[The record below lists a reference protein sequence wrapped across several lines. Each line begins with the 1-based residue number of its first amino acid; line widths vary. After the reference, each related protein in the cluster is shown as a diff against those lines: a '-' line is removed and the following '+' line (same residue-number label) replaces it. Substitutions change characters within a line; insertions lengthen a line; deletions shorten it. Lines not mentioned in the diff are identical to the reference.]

1 MGLLPDPVAGLT
13 RIANGAAGYTPTKK
27 GVAEMATRSKAK
39 AQKAEEVEEL
49 EDDDDVELEDL
60 DEEVTEDEAPAKG
73 GATEVTFGVSD
84 LVTYLEK
91 KFKVTTTPRE
101 LRALIR
107 KMAREDK
114 PRVDREIVPGNR
126 ARYDWPDGPK
136 DPEVKRIIKAVVGGE
151 MEADKKAKL
160 AKLKEDKAAKA
171 ASKAKA
177 EGKAKAKGSKKSKPA
192 PEPEE
197 DDEVEEVEFDDDED

>member
-1 MGLLPDPVAGLT
+1 M
-13 RIANGAAGYTPTKK
+13 RK

-39 AQKAEEVEEL
+39 AKQAEVEDVEEVD
-49 EDDDDVELEDL
+49 DDDDVELEDL
-60 DEEVTEDEAPAKG
+60 DDEATEDEAPAKST
-73 GATEVTFGVSD
+73 AQEVTFGVAD
-84 LVTYLEK
+84 LVAYLEK
-91 KFKVTTTPRE
+91 KHGVTTTPRE

-136 DPEVKRIIKAVVGGE
+136 DPEVKAIIKAVVGGE

-160 AKLKEDKAAKA
+160 AALKENKAKKAAKA
-171 ASKAKA
+171 EKAAGKSKAK
-177 EGKAKAKGSKKSKPA
+177 GKKSRPE

-197 DDEVEEVEFDDDED
+197 LEDDDVEEVEFDEDED